1 VTTVFRNGS
10 LFDGRRH
17 RAGTALVVE
26 GGRVSRVAPET
37 EVGDVGAD
45 EVVDLAGGLVAP
57 GFVDAHVHTVQGG
70 LERIRCDLTEATT
83 REECLATI
91 AAYAAANPDLP
102 WILGGGWAMSAFP
115 GGAPTAA
122 DLDAVVPDRPVFLPN
137 RDHHG
142 AWVNT
147 RALEVA
153 GVRESTPDPVD
164 GRFERDAGGRPTGT
178 LHEGAMALVA
188 AFVPATDPDERYRG
202 LLAGQAHLHELGV
215 TGWQDA
221 ILGAYAGMDDPSE
234 TYLRAARSGDLT
246 GHVVGALWWDR
257 DRGEEQVA
265 DLVARRAAFTHGRL
279 RATSVKIMQDGVA
292 ENGTAALSSPYL
304 DRCGHP
310 TANRG
315 HSFVEAE
322 ALCRHV
328 ARLHGEGFQVHVHA
342 IGDRGVRE
350 ALDAFELAAR
360 LAPYAGHREPRH
372 HIAHLQLVHPDDV
385 SRFAGL
391 GVTATA
397 QMLWACLDD
406 QMVDLTLPFL
416 GEERAGW
423 QYPFGALDRSG
434 ARASPRAATGRSP
447 RRIRSPPS
455 MSPSTVGRTP
465 PAAVR
470 GRRRSCRSTRSRSN
484 APSPPTR
491 RVRPASTT
499 GTTPGPCGRVRW
511 PTWSSWIATRSPA
524 RRRRSARP
532 GSGRPGS
539 MDRSWLRIQESEGRN
554 RGHLGRGETFS
565 LQNPLR
571 CG

>member
-350 ALDAFELAAR
+350 ALDAFERAAR

-434 ARASPRAATGRSP
+434 ARLAAGSDWPVSTPDPLAAIHVAVNRRAYAASGREGEEAFLPEHALTLERAFAAYTSGSARINHRDDAGSLRPGAVADLVVLDRDPFAGPPEEIGATR
-447 RRIRSPPS
+447 
-455 MSPSTVGRTP
+455 V
-465 PAAVR
+465 
-470 GRRRSCRSTRSRSN
+470 RSTWVDGSI
-484 APSPPTR
+484 
-491 RVRPASTT
+491 V
-499 GTTPGPCGRVRW
+499 
-511 PTWSSWIATRSPA
+511 ATN
-524 RRRRSARP
+524 
-532 GSGRPGS
+532 SGV
-539 MDRSWLRIQESEGRN
+539 
-554 RGHLGRGETFS
+554 
-565 LQNPLR
+565 
-571 CG
+571 